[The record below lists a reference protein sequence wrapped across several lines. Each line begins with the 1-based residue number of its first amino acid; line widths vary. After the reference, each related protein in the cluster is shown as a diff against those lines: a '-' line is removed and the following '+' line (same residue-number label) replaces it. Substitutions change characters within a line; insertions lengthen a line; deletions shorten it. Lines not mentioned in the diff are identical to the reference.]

1 MRGEVRGCG
10 GAERCGRGAREA
22 SGARTSARTREAGR
36 AGRRASAMPPHRAR
50 TAILC
55 PDSGFPSNA
64 APLRYRTMGLVSKK
78 PCARGKIEAVW

>member
-10 GAERCGRGAREA
+10 EVREGGAREA

-55 PDSGFPSNA
+55 PILGSQGNA

-78 PCARGKIEAVW
+78 TVRAR